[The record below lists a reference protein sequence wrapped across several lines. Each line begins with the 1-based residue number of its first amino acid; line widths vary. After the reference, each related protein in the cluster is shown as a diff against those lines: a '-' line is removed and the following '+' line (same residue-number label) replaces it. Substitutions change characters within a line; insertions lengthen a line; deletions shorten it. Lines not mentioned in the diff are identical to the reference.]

1 VTAMPEPLATP
12 PMPTPGAA
20 ATQAPRLEAAGVSR
34 WYGQVIGVQ
43 GVDCTVGPG
52 ITGLL
57 GLNGAGKSTLFKLL
71 AGQLRP
77 SKGVVRVFGHD
88 LAKNRGLYRRI
99 GFCPEPDALYEFMTG
114 REMLVYLL
122 RLQGFDGKEAARRAA
137 DALERCH
144 LSDAADRRVAG
155 YSKGM
160 RQKIKLAQAMAHDP
174 DILFLDEPF
183 NGMDP
188 PSRHESMEVVRQL
201 GREGKVVMLSS
212 HILHEVEAMTST
224 ILLMQ
229 NGRILAEGH
238 ISDIRDLIERHPHKV
253 RIECDRPRTLAAHLL
268 DGDDVLGVRV
278 ESEKSVI
285 IETNLP
291 RRFFRR
297 LPQVVLDQD
306 LKVHSYSTLDDNLK
320 SLFEYLVEGN

>member
-1 VTAMPEPLATP
+1 MSAMPEP
-12 PMPTPGAA
+12 AA
-20 ATQAPRLEAAGVSR
+20 ARPEESVPSAEGTPILEAANVSR
-34 WYGQVIGVQ
+34 WYGQVIGIQ
-43 GVDCTVGPG
+43 GIDCTVRPG

-57 GLNGAGKSTLFKLL
+57 GLNGAGKSTLFKVL

-77 SKGVVRVFGHD
+77 SKGVVRVLGHD

-122 RLQGFDGKEAARRAA
+122 RLQGFDGAESNRRAA
-137 DALERCH
+137 EALERCH
-144 LSDAADRRVAG
+144 LTDAADRRVEG

-160 RQKIKLAQAMAHDP
+160 RQKIKLAQAIAHDP

-188 PSRHESMEVVRQL
+188 PSRHESMELVRQL
-201 GREGKVVMLSS
+201 GREGKVVMVSS
-212 HILHEVEAMTST
+212 HILHEVEAMTSN
-224 ILLMQ
+224 ILLIQ

-238 ISDIRDLIERHPHKV
+238 ISDIRDLIERHPHQI

-268 DGDDVLGVRV
+268 DGDDVLGVKV
-278 ESEKSVI
+278 ESEHAVI

-291 RRFFRR
+291 RRFFAR
-297 LPQVVLDQD
+297 LPEAVLAQD
-306 LKVHSYSTLDDNLK
+306 IEIRSYTTLDDNLK